1 MAKIKN
7 YKILDTEKYGVV
19 RRNTEDNW
27 KIRAL
32 FCVHKKIM
40 FFHYPCT
47 KCISGDIVYV
57 ITEILFEKVKYGL

>member
-32 FCVHKKIM
+32 FCVHKKNNVFSLSLYKMYIR
-40 FFHYPCT
+40 
-47 KCISGDIVYV
+47 
-57 ITEILFEKVKYGL
+57 